1 LAIDFCL
8 ERPERVIAVVAE
20 TPALGGFAYS
30 PAFKGRNAKIFSA
43 YQSGGGEAVVEAILS
58 DRFLAPRDR
67 RVKERVRVIVLENVA
82 IFETDPGLMRALE
95 PPAIE
100 RLEEISQPLLVVSAE
115 HDDPDNHAVAELLE
129 RRVANARRVELHGAA
144 HLAHLDQPHEF
155 NGLLREFIQGLTAT
169 AERSKS
175 A

>member
-1 LAIDFCL
+1 VDTLIYA
-8 ERPERVIAVVAE
+8 RNQS
-20 TPALGGFAYS
+20 GGFAYS
-30 PAFKGRNAKIFSA
+30 PAFKERNAKIFRA
-43 YQSGGGEAVVEAILS
+43 YQSAGGEAVVEAILS

-67 RVKERVRVIVLENVA
+67 RVKERVRAIVLENVA